1 MKKKGTLI
9 IISFLTIILIGKK
22 VNAKE
27 IYYTNSKGVS
37 FTKEQYD
44 FYTYLTHD
52 GYQEYVTQEMLDEI
66 VNDNISTIQ
75 KKVIRLCP
83 TDLKEPKRREDN
95 TYVATSAKAL
105 SMGQYCS
112 SISCRVFCELEWL
125 GEPNVKS
132 HDVMGSYLSGP
143 TRVSVPST
151 TVSSS
156 VHTGTHETVV
166 YDTNGFGALIQV
178 PNGDDIFIDQTYT
191 YSGTGIIFYTYQ
203 HAMSGI
209 SYNNAQLFTIGLGGY
224 GNVLDFYGAALGVYD
239 DMPGVYMNV

>member
-1 MKKKGTLI
+1 MKKIVGVIVLFLI
-9 IISFLTIILIGKK
+9 FSIGKN
-22 VNAKE
+22 VCAKE
-27 IYYTNSKGVS
+27 YYYTNKNGVS

-66 VNDNISTIQ
+66 KNDDLSTIQ

-83 TDLKEPKRREDN
+83 IESNRRDN
-95 TYVATSAKAL
+95 STFVSTSAKTL

-112 SISCRVFCELEWL
+112 SINCRVFCELEWL

-132 HDVMGSYLSGP
+132 HDIMGSYLSGP
-143 TRVSVPST
+143 TRLTVPST

-156 VHTGTHETVV
+156 LFSGTHETVV
-166 YDTNGFGALIQV
+166 YDTDGFGALIQV
-178 PNGDDIFIDQTYT
+178 PNGDDIFIDQTYV
-191 YSGTGIIFYTYQ
+191 YSGTGTIFYTYQ

-209 SYNNAQLFTIGLGGY
+209 SYSNAQLFTIGLGGY

-239 DMPGVYMNV
+239 DMPGVYMDV